1 MGNGWRKM
9 EDDGE
14 RYLCRVVTEDAALK
28 GTATKTGKAIFALA
42 RLLDFRLPVAASA
55 ATAAAAIA
63 AATTAAVT
71 AASTAATA
79 AAATA
84 SSAAT
89 ASAAF
94 ALWAGFVYYDLAA
107 FEIFSV

>member
-42 RLLDFRLPVAASA
+42 RLREFRLPIAASA
-55 ATAAAAIA
+55 
-63 AATTAAVT
+63 
-71 AASTAATA
+71 AATA

-84 SSAAT
+84 VAAATTATVAAASTAATATASSAAT
-89 ASAAF
+89 ATAAF
-94 ALWAGFVYYDLAA
+94 ALRAGFV
-107 FEIFSV
+107 

>member
-42 RLLDFRLPVAASA
+42 RLREFRLPIAASAA
-55 ATAAAAIA
+55 ATAAAAA
-63 AATTAAVT
+63 PPATVA
-71 AASTAATA
+71 AASTAAPA

-89 ASAAF
+89 ATAAF
-94 ALWAGFVYYDLAA
+94 ALRAGFVYYDLAA

>member
-55 ATAAAAIA
+55 AATAAAAAAIA
-63 AATTAAVT
+63 AATTAVT

-107 FEIFSV
+107 

>member
-55 ATAAAAIA
+55 ATAAPAIA
-63 AATTAAVT
+63 PPPAAFAPPPPAAVP

-94 ALWAGFVYYDLAA
+94 ALWAGFVYYDL
-107 FEIFSV
+107 

>member
-1 MGNGWRKM
+1 M

-55 ATAAAAIA
+55 AATAAAATAVA